1 MFTRD
6 HWRRLAGLGLRS
18 AASKFGLS
26 ALGLDLK
33 GCNPS
38 ELAQRL
44 QQFLAAEPEA
54 HWALDHH
61 RHFVERVLY
70 PKPDLVLAEFGVAGI
85 LERIAPF
92 LHRDAPT
99 ELPAPERALVEESV
113 AIAHQ
118 RTCALPEAVRGRALL
133 EALGRLPSASQA
145 YARRLLSAPVLSIE
159 ATSADPLARFGA
171 PDFRFRRGLGFGV
184 LDFVA
189 RVQANSAD
197 LWVNVQHAG
206 ADGAPMQEMLSRLE
220 REWGLSDALD
230 FPFDDGSRVLTLSPA
245 QIPATDRAISV
256 VTDFIDFA
264 PLLSQRARI
273 NAQLGGALP
282 LSGLLIWKLAQEP
295 EFAGRKFGTA
305 VDLPPEGASGRA
317 VDLAAIR
324 PSDYAVQAEPFS
336 AFASD
341 YVRLLSDARKR
352 VTPTC
357 RAARMLAMIPL
368 AIASRLV
375 ALDLEHGRRTFGTV
389 GLSILK
395 NAQVFTAPMSDFAWN
410 DGFIAIGSMCLP
422 ASDGRTVAAVT
433 IKGAEAQIRHYP
445 AAIRRAVARDQDPN
459 GGAGV
464 TR

>member
-1 MFTRD
+1 MFARD
-6 HWRRLAGLGLRS
+6 HWRRLVGLGLRS

-33 GCNPS
+33 GCNNAS

-61 RHFVERVLY
+61 RHVVERVPY
-70 PKPDLVLAEFGVAGI
+70 PRPDLLLAEFGVDGS
-85 LERIAPF
+85 LQRIAPF
-92 LHRDAPT
+92 LHRDVPT
-99 ELPAPERALVEESV
+99 ELPGPTRALVEESV
-113 AIAHQ
+113 TVAQ
-118 RTCALPEAVRGRALL
+118 QKTCALAEAVRGRALL
-133 EALGRLPSASQA
+133 GALGRMPNASLA
-145 YARRLLSAPVLSIE
+145 YARRLLSAPVLSLESIN
-159 ATSADPLARFGA
+159 ADPLARFGA

-189 RVQANSAD
+189 RVHASSGD
-197 LWVNVQHAG
+197 LWLNVHHAG

-220 REWGLSDALD
+220 REWGVSAAPD
-230 FPFDDGSRVLTLSPA
+230 FPCDDGAGVSMLCPA
-245 QIPATDRAISV
+245 QIPATDRAISM

-264 PLLSQRARI
+264 PLLSERARF
-273 NAQLGGALP
+273 NAQLGVALP
-282 LSGLLIWKLAQEP
+282 LSGFLIWKLAQEP

-305 VDLPPEGASGRA
+305 VDLPPEGGSSRA

-324 PSDYAVQAEPFS
+324 PSDYADQANGFS
-336 AFASD
+336 GFASD
-341 YVRLLSDARKR
+341 YIRLLSNARQR
-352 VTPTC
+352 ITPTYK
-357 RAARMLAMIPL
+357 AARMLAMTPL

-395 NAQVFTAPMSDFAWN
+395 NAQVFSAPMSDFAWN
-410 DGFIAIGSMCLP
+410 DGFIAIGSMRLP
-422 ASDGRTVAAVT
+422 ALAGGSVAAVT

-445 AAIRRAVARDQDPN
+445 AAIRRAISRAHRP
-459 GGAGV
+459 AEH
-464 TR
+464 